1 MFEFLLSSTIACT
14 DANAMILRIEKH
26 ENLKAEWKLELIE
39 TIQDYTSEC
48 SWDANDWRNGAQ
60 IPSFRRPTM
69 NTLNLIKKQIEKAA
83 ALHDAQISH
92 TSYRGVE
99 YDTRCVE
106 SKETHGTF
114 CYRGKTYTKWLTYNY
129 NMIEWEGYLPFFM
142 ERDKLKLIVRNLKLL
157 VEALE
162 SEVYSDPTA
171 YTDKRENFDDPASY
185 YAPISDYDEIF
196 NDDDGYPD

>member
-1 MFEFLLSSTIACT
+1 
-14 DANAMILRIEKH
+14 
-26 ENLKAEWKLELIE
+26 
-39 TIQDYTSEC
+39 
-48 SWDANDWRNGAQ
+48 
-60 IPSFRRPTM
+60 M

-196 NDDDGYPD
+196 NDDDG